1 MPSVELSLLALSP
14 VCSQA
19 SNISQ
24 KPVEAPEFSQ
34 LVDAHYEALYR
45 FAYSLS
51 KEPHGASDLTQQ
63 TFLIFAE
70 KGHQIR
76 EASKAKSWLFTTLH
90 REFLKQ
96 RRRGLRM
103 TSVEDTEPFVE
114 AQMEDATS
122 EDNARRMD
130 GASAVEALNEL
141 DEIYRAPLM
150 LFYLQQ
156 VSYKEI
162 AKILDI
168 PIGTVM
174 SRLSRGKEHLRK
186 IIAAADSPPDE
197 KKILPF
203 AGRSSEPSPSP
214 LPQDSK
220 KKPSSSQSDA

>member
-1 MPSVELSLLALSP
+1 M
-14 VCSQA
+14 
-19 SNISQ
+19 
-24 KPVEAPEFSQ
+24 EAPEFSQ

-51 KEPHGASDLTQQ
+51 KEPHGAADLTQQ
-63 TFLIFAE
+63 TFFIFAE

-103 TSVEDTEPFVE
+103 TSVEDAEPFVE
-114 AQMEDATS
+114 TPMEDETS
-122 EDNARRMD
+122 DENARRMD
-130 GASAVEALNEL
+130 GASVVEALNEL
-141 DEIYRAPLM
+141 DDIYRAPLM

-174 SRLSRGKEHLRK
+174 SRLSRGKDHLRK
-186 IIAAADSPPDE
+186 IIAAADTPPDD
-197 KKILPF
+197 KKIVPF
-203 AGRSSEPSPSP
+203 TGRSGEPSPSP
-214 LPQDSK
+214 LAQDSNP
-220 KKPSSSQSDA
+220 KPSSSPTDA